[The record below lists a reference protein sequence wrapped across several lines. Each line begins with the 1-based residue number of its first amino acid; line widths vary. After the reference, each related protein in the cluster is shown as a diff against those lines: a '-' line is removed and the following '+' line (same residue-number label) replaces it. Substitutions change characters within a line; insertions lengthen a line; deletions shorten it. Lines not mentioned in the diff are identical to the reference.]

1 MTALH
6 DAIEH
11 SALGWVKPELD
22 ETLRLVRMEVEGFAE
37 DPADTSRMGVS
48 AELLHQVQGTLRMV
62 ELYAPAMVAEEMEQ
76 LSLALQNGG
85 ISDRDGAC
93 SALMRGVVLLPDYL
107 ERLQSGHK
115 EISIV
120 LLPMLNEL
128 RAARGESGL
137 SESVLFV
144 PDLDRDLPPS
154 LPRPTPQPV
163 ASRAH
168 NVAPYLLRLRDALQS
183 WPETGAPGDAEGL
196 HFAAEALLAHTTE
209 ESQRRMLWVASM
221 VATALRDRA
230 LTVNPG
236 LRQAF
241 ASVDRETRGI
251 FQQGGF
257 DAPRADAALE
267 PTRQLLYHVAHS
279 ESVHPALMQ
288 LREVFDLDS
297 LKPTESE
304 LDHARGSVAGRNR
317 TLLDTVAAAIKED
330 LLRVKDELDLYLRTS
345 KNNPVELQPQAERL
359 QNVSDTLGMLGLGL
373 ARSLV
378 LQQRDAMREI
388 VDGKR
393 KADEAALL
401 EVAGALLYVDASLD
415 DQVARL
421 ASGDGADT
429 EEDLA
434 GAEARKV
441 LDVLIREAITNFAGA
456 RQAFVAF
463 VETSWNHAEL
473 AQVPKLLR
481 DVSGALNILELSQ
494 PAQYL
499 DGVRLYAE
507 IELLER
513 RRIPNSRQLDT
524 FADALASIEYYLE
537 ALREQRANRDDIL
550 DITRNSLENLGYWP
564 LPAERA
570 PAVEK
575 PAVETPA
582 AELPVVQP
590 EIVSVEVA
598 PPVEAAIPEAAP
610 LEIAEPVADVPMD
623 EPLEIVAP
631 VAEAPD
637 LEPVAFEPLEIA
649 SPAVET
655 PAVETP
661 STSAPVSSAPAP
673 FVPLFLPPREPVAA
687 PPVSPPQVAAPPVAP
702 PVAAPPVAPPAP
714 VAAPLSAGF
723 DVTSDDIDDE
733 IREIFLE
740 EFEEEIGNLAQ
751 LLPAWKAEPQNIERL
766 QPVRRVF
773 HTLKGSGRL
782 VGAKILGEFSW
793 KIENMLNKVR
803 DGLRPATS
811 PVIAMVEQAY
821 ATLPQLHAALRGEGT
836 VTTDL
841 RAMEAFADR
850 IAGGEEVM
858 PVIVVAAAAQA
869 APVVEFEPVKTEF
882 TAGAMVEQEE
892 GIPVSVDAVLFE
904 ILQAEVGGHLR
915 TIEGWLSRARS
926 APTAADEPLVRAIH
940 TMNGAFAMTEVPAIT
955 DALIPAESYVRRLL
969 LSAGAADDEGV
980 SAIAEL
986 ADRVRATVSALSVS
1000 GGRVPRCDAL
1010 AARFQ
1015 ALRDGLPESRP
1026 ASAVEEPVGI
1036 EFETGQ
1042 SGQGDIELTELD
1054 LSAYGNFDTQPP
1066 VLTPAGMSDEAMSS
1080 QLDVVEFDAAAED
1093 ELARLLGESVETPV
1107 APTWAPNPPA
1117 AIPSATIPPESGMP
1131 TDADEAARLLAVM
1144 ESYEAERLEA
1154 ERLEIERAEAELLA
1168 AERAEAERVEAERA
1182 EAERAEA
1189 ERAEAERAEAERVE
1203 AERLEAERVEAERL
1217 EAERAEAER
1226 LEAERAEAVRLET
1239 ERVEAERLEAER
1251 LETERAEAE
1260 RLEAERVEAQR
1271 AEAALREQ
1279 EMRDF
1284 IRIEE
1289 ERLAAVRLDSERRE
1303 AEWLEAE
1310 RLLAES
1316 VDTDISEPAVEAIAT
1331 PQAEPSAV
1339 AGLLANTGVVDP
1351 DTDLDMADLDAE
1363 LIDIFVEEA
1372 HDLLDHSDQLLVSLR
1387 ENPEE
1392 REIIGGLQRD
1402 LHTLKGGARMA
1413 GIMAIGELG
1422 HAMESLLEAAAEHR
1436 LQLQRQDIPLL
1447 ESGFDR
1453 LHTMVTRV
1461 GDRRAVVIPEALVA
1475 AFDARAFGRAF
1486 DPAQWAPPAQDLAP
1500 AIVVEDFSEAPVFEV
1515 VVPEEVAPEDVLRE
1529 EVALEAPAF
1538 EQAAPE
1544 EIAAEEEVVVEE
1556 RVLEERALEE
1566 AAIDQA
1572 ALEQAAAEH
1581 AAFERAAA
1589 EQAAIEQLILEEAA
1603 LGAAALGEAAVEAP
1617 AAEESVAEAQAIEAP
1632 VSEEIAPEEIAPE
1645 EIALED
1651 VAFEEISLEEA
1662 TFESPAVAE
1671 TTLETTFDDAALEVL
1686 PPTVEGVD
1694 EEAPFEQTLVEQTL
1708 TEHTFDDGVFIDE
1721 AFTEIVAPAEPE
1733 TREYAARV
1741 GYEYE
1746 FELPAAAVPETVDA
1760 ATGVEI
1766 EPEIGTEAGTELQPE
1781 VEVEPQAEVAAARP
1795 QMPSFAP
1802 LPELKPLSV
1811 PVDFGVGGDD
1821 DVGLRG
1827 TQEQVRVRAEL
1838 LDRLVNYAGE
1848 VAIYRSRLEQ
1858 QLGAF
1863 RGATAE
1869 MAQTNTRLRDQ
1880 LRRLD
1885 IETEAQIIA
1894 RYQREGE
1901 TRDETFDPLELDRF
1915 SNLQQLSRALAET
1928 AADLSSLQSTL
1939 DDLTQGYDTL
1949 LLQQSRVSSELQE
1962 GLMRTRMVPFDT
1974 VVPRLR
1980 RVLRQAAT
1988 DTGKPVQLKLDGA
2001 QGELDRNVLERMTA
2015 PLEHMLR
2022 NSVAHGLEKPDQ
2034 RSAAGKPAEGTVTI
2048 AIRKEGSEVVLQ
2060 ITDDG
2065 KGLDRDA
2072 IRQRGEMRGLVRKDA
2087 VLSNAQ
2093 LDALILEPGFST
2105 AEEVSQLAG
2114 RGVGM
2119 DVVAS
2124 EVRQLGGT
2132 LDIHSERGT
2141 GTVFTLRLPQTL
2153 AVTQAAFVRIG
2164 DITFAVPIASVRGV
2178 GRIQRE
2184 ELAKGDLTSYRYGNE
2199 EYVLHDLGKLLGHA
2213 PAKAEGQLQMPLL
2226 LTRSGDLQ
2234 VAVTVD
2240 QILGNREI
2248 VVKPIGPQVAS
2259 IPGIFGAT
2267 IMGDGSVVLI
2277 LDVAPLVRRQ
2287 AAQLL
2292 ELEEALQA
2300 PAAEQRAVP
2309 LVMVVDDSI
2318 TMRKVSSRV
2327 LERNNFEVLTAK
2339 DGIDA
2344 LERMVDRVPDL
2355 MLLDIEMP
2363 RMDGYELA
2371 TTMKA
2376 DPRLANVPI
2385 IMITS
2390 RTGDKHRQRAM
2401 DIGVDRYLGKP
2412 YQENE
2417 LMRNVFAL
2425 LEPSSPRPV
2434 RTDG

>member
-6 DAIEH
+6 DAIEY

-22 ETLRLVRMEVEGFAE
+22 ETLRLVRVEVEGFAE
-37 DPADTSRMGVS
+37 DPSDSSRMGVS

-62 ELYAPAMVAEEMEQ
+62 ELYAPAMVAEEMER
-76 LSLALQNGG
+76 LSIALQNGG

-107 ERLQSGHK
+107 ERLQGGHK

-128 RAARGESGL
+128 RAARGEAGL

-144 PDLDRDLPPS
+144 PDLDRDLSAS
-154 LPRPTPQPV
+154 LPRVLHQP
-163 ASRAH
+163 AGNRA
-168 NVAPYLLRLRDALQS
+168 NEVAPYLVRLRDALQA
-183 WPETGAPGDAEGL
+183 WPESGAPGDAEGL
-196 HFAAEALLAHTTE
+196 HFAAEALLARTSD

-221 VATALRDRA
+221 VAGALRDGGMA
-230 LTVNPG
+230 VNPG

-241 ASVDRETRGI
+241 ASVDRETRGL

-279 ESVHPALMQ
+279 ESEHPALVK
-288 LREVFDLDS
+288 LREVFDLDA

-317 TLLDTVAAAIKED
+317 SLLDTVSAAIKED
-330 LLRVKDELDLYLRTS
+330 LLRVKDELDLYLRTG
-345 KNNPVELQPQAERL
+345 KTDPAELQPQAERL

-378 LQQRDAMREI
+378 QQQRDAMREI

-421 ASGDGADT
+421 ASGDGAET

-570 PAVEK
+570 PAVET

-582 AELPVVQP
+582 AELPAVVQP
-590 EIVSVEVA
+590 EIVSMGAA
-598 PPVEAAIPEAAP
+598 PPVEAIPEALP

-623 EPLEIVAP
+623 EPLDIVAP
-631 VAEAPD
+631 VAEAPN

-655 PAVETP
+655 P
-661 STSAPVSSAPAP
+661 STVAPASSAPAP

-687 PPVSPPQVAAPPVAP
+687 PPVSPPVSPPQVAAPPVPP

-836 VTTDL
+836 VTSDL

-1066 VLTPAGMSDEAMSS
+1066 VLTPAGISDEAMSS

-1107 APTWAPNPPA
+1107 APTWAPN
-1117 AIPSATIPPESGMP
+1117 PSATIPPESGMP

-1182 EAERAEA
+1182 EAERLEA
-1189 ERAEAERAEAERVE
+1189 ERAEAQ
-1203 AERLEAERVEAERL
+1203 RLEAERVEAERL
-1217 EAERAEAER
+1217 EAE
-1226 LEAERAEAVRLET
+1226 LLDAERAEAERLET

-1251 LETERAEAE
+1251 LQTERAEAE

-1303 AEWLEAE
+1303 AESLEAE

-1316 VDTDISEPAVEAIAT
+1316 VDTEISEPAAEAIAT
-1331 PQAEPSAV
+1331 AQAEPSAV
-1339 AGLLANTGVVDP
+1339 VRLLANTAVVDP
-1351 DTDLDMADLDAE
+1351 DTDLDMTDLDAE

-1461 GDRRAVVIPEALVA
+1461 GDRRAVVIPEALVS

-1486 DPAQWAPPAQDLAP
+1486 EPAQWAPPAQDLAP
-1500 AIVVEDFSEAPVFEV
+1500 AIAVEDFSEAPVFEV
-1515 VVPEEVAPEDVLRE
+1515 VVPEEVAPEDVFRE
-1529 EVALEAPAF
+1529 EVALEASVF

-1572 ALEQAAAEH
+1572 ALEQAAAEQ
-1581 AAFERAAA
+1581 AAFEQAAI

-1603 LGAAALGEAAVEAP
+1603 LGAAALGEAVVEEP

-1651 VAFEEISLEEA
+1651 IALEDVAFEEISLEEV
-1662 TFESPAVAE
+1662 TFEPRAVAE
-1671 TTLETTFDDAALEVL
+1671 TTLETAFDDAALEVL

-1708 TEHTFDDGVFIDE
+1708 TEHTFDDGVFVDE

-1733 TREYAARV
+1733 TREYVARV

-1746 FELPAAAVPETVDA
+1746 FEIPAAAPETVDA
-1760 ATGVEI
+1760 ATGVEPETELQPEI
-1766 EPEIGTEAGTELQPE
+1766 EPQPE
-1781 VEVEPQAEVAAARP
+1781 VEVELQAEVAAARP

-2226 LTRSGDLQ
+2226 LTRSGDLH

-2425 LEPSSPRPV
+2425 LEPSSSRPV